1 MVSWRK
7 REVYKFRLLRG
18 LGREESE
25 KEERICTFL
34 NKKSKKRGI
43 EKIKFVT
50 LHSKQSKNIF
60 NTTNNMKKL
69 TKTIAL
75 VTIALLLGSN
85 LFAQQ
90 GDWAG
95 KVKYT
100 LAWKGNVP
108 QGVPQSFEAKVYKNL
123 EGTDFT
129 TYMMMG
135 GLMQTINNSSNLTT
149 TYMLDFSMF
158 PDEGATEGMS
168 GKWYF
173 KDKMDIEKVKENTKY
188 EYTGNKKE
196 IAGVECEEV
205 KVTFSS
211 EGESRSET
219 IWVTKTLGPKVCMTY
234 YPGLDAFPME
244 FPIDI
249 TKEISVTFTVAELQ
263 KGKVSQ
269 AELLLES
276 GYEEITKED
285 FQDWMKRLGTA
296 SEEGGAQGAGDD
308 DM

>member
-1 MVSWRK
+1 
-7 REVYKFRLLRG
+7 
-18 LGREESE
+18 
-25 KEERICTFL
+25 
-34 NKKSKKRGI
+34 
-43 EKIKFVT
+43 
-50 LHSKQSKNIF
+50 
-60 NTTNNMKKL
+60 MKKFI
-69 TKTIAL
+69 KTIAL
-75 VTIALLLGSN
+75 FTIALLLGSN

-100 LAWKGNVP
+100 LTWKGNVP
-108 QGVPQSFEAKVYKNL
+108 QGVPQSFETKIYKNL
-123 EGTDFT
+123 EGTPFT
-129 TYMMMG
+129 AYMMLG
-135 GLMQTINNSSNLTT
+135 GLMQMINNSNTLTT
-149 TYMLDFSMF
+149 TYMIDFSMF
-158 PDEGATEGMS
+158 PDEGQTEGMS

-173 KDKMDIEKVKENTKY
+173 KDKMDLNEETEGIKY

-196 IAGVECEEV
+196 IAGIECEEV
-205 KVTFSS
+205 KVTFKGATEDATKS
-211 EGESRSET
+211 EN

-234 YPGLDAFPME
+234 YPGLEAFPME

-249 TKEISVTFTVAELQ
+249 TPEISITFTVVELQ

-285 FQDWMKRLGTA
+285 FQDWMKRLGTGG
-296 SEEGGAQGAGDD
+296 EEDGSQSADDD